1 MPTAQPSSLIPY
13 QELLAKT
20 EPQRTDIVKYL
31 REELPE
37 LWRSEYLSMSTRLSE
52 IYVVPHG
59 TFDYLFDT
67 YQQEEDYDPQSGVLP
82 VEARLVAAIG
92 LSKPKST
99 ARDDARLRGWPI
111 DPSEADGGP
120 WDRGHYIA
128 HSIGGTVDGNEA
140 NVFRQLRAINRGPYR
155 KMESYCRANPGV
167 LCFSRPIYVDVTSR
181 PAQVEFGVLKQD
193 GELWVD
199 VFSNRD
205 GF

>member
-1 MPTAQPSSLIPY
+1 MPTAQSSSLIPY

-92 LSKPKST
+92 LSKYRSKS
-99 ARDDARLRGWPI
+99 
-111 DPSEADGGP
+111 
-120 WDRGHYIA
+120 
-128 HSIGGTVDGNEA
+128 
-140 NVFRQLRAINRGPYR
+140 FQ
-155 KMESYCRANPGV
+155 YC
-167 LCFSRPIYVDVTSR
+167 
-181 PAQVEFGVLKQD
+181 
-193 GELWVD
+193 
-199 VFSNRD
+199 
-205 GF
+205 

>member
-1 MPTAQPSSLIPY
+1 MPTAQSSSLIQY
-13 QELLAKT
+13 QELLTKAA
-20 EPQRTDIVKYL
+20 PHQCGMVKHL
-31 REELPE
+31 RDELPE
-37 LWRSEYLSMSTRLSE
+37 LWRNEYLSMSARPSE
-52 IYVVPHG
+52 IYVIPHG

-111 DPSEADGGP
+111 DPCEADGGP

-155 KMESYCRANPGV
+155 KMESYCKANPGV

-199 VFSNRD
+199 VFSNRN

>member
-1 MPTAQPSSLIPY
+1 
-13 QELLAKT
+13 
-20 EPQRTDIVKYL
+20 
-31 REELPE
+31 
-37 LWRSEYLSMSTRLSE
+37 MSARPSE
-52 IYVVPHG
+52 IYVIPHG

-155 KMESYCRANPGV
+155 KMESYCKANPGV

-181 PAQVEFGVLKQD
+181 PAQVEFGVLKQN

-199 VFSNRD
+199 VFSNRT